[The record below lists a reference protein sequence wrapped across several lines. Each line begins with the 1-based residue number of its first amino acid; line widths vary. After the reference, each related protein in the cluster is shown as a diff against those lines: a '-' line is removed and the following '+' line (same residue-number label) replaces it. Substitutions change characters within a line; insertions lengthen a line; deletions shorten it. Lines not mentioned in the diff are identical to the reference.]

1 MSGYDVS
8 ALRAQFPILEHEVHG
23 QPLVYL
29 DNAATSQKPRS
40 VLDVSRH
47 YYETLNSNIHR
58 GTHYLAQEATA
69 AHEKARKK
77 VAAHLNA
84 GSPDEIIFTSGTT
97 DSINLVSSVL
107 GDSGRIGK
115 RDSIVI
121 SNLEHHSNT
130 VPWQMLCDR
139 TGAELKVI
147 PVHEDGTL
155 ELDVFHRYLDE
166 KPVLIALTHISNAF
180 GSVLPVR
187 PLIQAAHEAGA
198 LVLIDGAQAVP
209 HLSIDV
215 QELDAD
221 FYVFSG
227 HKAYAPTG
235 IGVLYGKREHLE
247 ALPPWRGGGEMI
259 KKVDY
264 AGTTYNDLPFKYEA
278 GTPNIEGAIALGA
291 ALDFLNEIGLDDL
304 HGHEA
309 GLIEHAATALSAI
322 EGLKLYGPHDRAG
335 ALSFN
340 IDGIHHYDLGTLL
353 DQMGV
358 AVRTGHHCCQP
369 LMARFGITG
378 TIRASFACF
387 NDEGDVQRLAEA
399 VTKGARMLR

>member
-8 ALRAQFPILEHEVHG
+8 ALRAQFPILEQEVHG
-23 QPLVYL
+23 LPLVYL
-29 DNAATSQKPRS
+29 DNAATSQKPRA

-47 YYETLNSNIHR
+47 YYEKLNSNIHR

-69 AHEKARKK
+69 AHEKAREKI
-77 VAAHLNA
+77 ATHLNA

-97 DSINLVSSVL
+97 DGINLISSVL
-107 GDSGRIGK
+107 GYSGRIGK

-130 VPWQMLCDR
+130 VPWQMLCER
-139 TGAELKVI
+139 TGAELKVL

-166 KPVLIALTHISNAF
+166 NPILIALTHISNAF

-187 PLIQAAHEAGA
+187 PLIQSAHEAGA

-278 GTPNIEGAIALGA
+278 GTPNIEGALALGA

-304 HGHEA
+304 HSHEA
-309 GLIEHAATALSAI
+309 SLIEHAATALSAI

-387 NDEGDVQRLAEA
+387 NDEGDVQRLADA

>member
-97 DSINLVSSVL
+97 DGINLVSSVL